1 MCSVEQIMKSDDL
14 IFSKNSDGK
23 ITGGGFCINSY
34 FLKNMNENG
43 ISPITT
49 LNILG
54 GKHSDNDDDNNNN
67 SGNDDSD
74 SDGESKKKDKSCN
87 VINFNSDVN
96 FKSIVV
102 PLGLFYKKE
111 KMVNSSLGKFKKE
124 NDIEDD
130 NEISDAIYDE
140 LLNMVSVKNEKSG
153 NDRNNKK
160 NQTVKNKS
168 KSKSNSKSNSKTTIN
183 NKTAKNI

>member
-1 MCSVEQIMKSDDL
+1 MPNKNNESIMKADDL
-14 IFSKNSDGK
+14 IFSKNSGGK
-23 ITGGGFCINSY
+23 FTGGGFCINSH

-43 ISPITT
+43 VISPITT

-54 GKHSDNDDDNNNN
+54 GKHDDEEDDDEE
-67 SGNDDSD
+67 DDD
-74 SDGESKKKDKSCN
+74 EEDDDEDKDNKSCN

-111 KMVNSSLGKFKKE
+111 KMINSSLGKFKKE
-124 NDIEDD
+124 NDIDDD

-153 NDRNNKK
+153 NDRNNKN
-160 NQTVKNKS
+160 NQTVKNKN
-168 KSKSNSKSNSKTTIN
+168 KPKTTK
-183 NKTAKNI
+183 NKSVKNTSAKIAKK